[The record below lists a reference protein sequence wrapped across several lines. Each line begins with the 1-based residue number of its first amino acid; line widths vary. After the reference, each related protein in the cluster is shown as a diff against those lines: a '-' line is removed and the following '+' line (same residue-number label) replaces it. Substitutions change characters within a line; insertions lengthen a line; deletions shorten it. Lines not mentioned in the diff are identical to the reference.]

1 MNGQNV
7 RNRRSRS
14 RKLLIVAAVVLF
26 VGLFVQITML
36 ARISGEN
43 KRAAKLEKEITR
55 LASDAENLEL
65 VINKYHNLEDIEAKA
80 RRLGMDL
87 PDETQIRVVSVAGI
101 EGNGAVQT
109 AERIG
114 EEEIVH

>member
-1 MNGQNV
+1 MNG
-7 RNRRSRS
+7 RNDGRRRTRS
-14 RKLLIVAAVVLF
+14 GKLLMAAAIVLF
-26 VGLFVQITML
+26 IGLFVQITML

-43 KRAAKLEKEITR
+43 KRAAKLESEITK

-80 RRLGMDL
+80 RKLGMDL
-87 PDETQIRVVSVAGI
+87 PDETQIRVVSVSGI
-101 EGNGAVQT
+101 EGSGTVQT

-114 EEEIVH
+114 EEVMD

>member
-1 MNGQNV
+1 MNG
-7 RNRRSRS
+7 RNDGRRRTRS
-14 RKLLIVAAVVLF
+14 GKLLMAAAIVLF
-26 VGLFVQITML
+26 IGLFVQITML

-43 KRAAKLEKEITR
+43 KRAAKLESEITK

-80 RRLGMDL
+80 RKLGMDL

-101 EGNGAVQT
+101 EESGSVQT

-114 EEEIVH
+114 EEEVIN